1 MTAHLRDITPMDKPA
16 LTRFHARLSA
26 DTRYRRYHAMKGD
39 LTHGDLKYLTEVDG
53 HRHVAL
59 VAENPQRPGE
69 LLGVAR
75 LVGYEGRPEEAELAI
90 VVADDTQ
97 AAGVG
102 GVLMEALLRRGA
114 EEGYDQLVAEVQ
126 ADNFRALRFFQ
137 GFGARQRALEGS
149 VRELVLPTRSPA
161 PAPSPPTPTR

>member
-1 MTAHLRDITPMDKPA
+1 MTAQLRDITPLDKPA

-53 HRHVAL
+53 HHHVAL

-75 LVGYEGRPEEAELAI
+75 LVGYDATSEEAELAI

-97 AAGVG
+97 AVGVG
-102 GVLMEALLRRGA
+102 AILMEALLRRGA
-114 EEGYDQLVAEVQ
+114 EEGYDRLVAEVQ

-137 GFGARQRALEGS
+137 GFGARQRTLAGP
-149 VRELVLPTRSPA
+149 VRELVLPTTSTARV
-161 PAPSPPTPTR
+161 PSPPTPPR

>member
-1 MTAHLRDITPMDKPA
+1 MTARLRDITPMDKPA

-39 LTHGDLKYLTEVDG
+39 LTHGDLEYLTEVDG

-59 VAENPQRPGE
+59 VAEHPQRPGE

-75 LVGYEGRPEEAELAI
+75 LVGFDETPDEAELAI

-102 GVLMEALLRRGA
+102 GVLMEALLRRAA
-114 EEGYDQLVAEVQ
+114 EEGYDRLVAEVQ

-137 GFGARQRALEGS
+137 GFGAHQRALSGP
-149 VRELVLPTRSPA
+149 VRELVMSTA
-161 PAPSPPTPTR
+161 PAARDAA